1 MAKQINNKNLK
12 YLIDP
17 IFTKVNRLFGLSFER
32 NAEGNHRNSFSNYY
46 VPNVETKHFN
56 VLIDGKSFLTC
67 R

>member
-1 MAKQINNKNLK
+1 MAKQINNKNVK

-46 VPNVETKHFN
+46 YQTSK
-56 VLIDGKSFLTC
+56 
-67 R
+67 